1 MVSVK
6 GLRRSYVIMLTSS
19 LCTPRRKVWQTIY
32 MHRSDLPRT
41 YQRLCLQG
49 PTTPSPIHPN
59 KATTRSFQKALIGG
73 RSGHAKGETFTPFP
87 KGIHT
92 EAMIRKKV
100 CLSSMVARCMPHAH
114 TLILL
119 GNALEPQFSG
129 STGSAVSAVIRISP
143 MTASRDSELQLN
155 VLCNHRAN

>member
-1 MVSVK
+1 
-6 GLRRSYVIMLTSS
+6 
-19 LCTPRRKVWQTIY
+19 

-41 YQRLCLQG
+41 HQRLSLQG
-49 PTTPSPIHPN
+49 PTTLSPIHPN

-87 KGIHT
+87 KGIRI

-100 CLSSMVARCMPHAH
+100 CSSSMVARYMPHAH

-119 GNALEPQFSG
+119 GNALGPHSQAPRG
-129 STGSAVSAVIRISP
+129 V
-143 MTASRDSELQLN
+143 Q
-155 VLCNHRAN
+155 